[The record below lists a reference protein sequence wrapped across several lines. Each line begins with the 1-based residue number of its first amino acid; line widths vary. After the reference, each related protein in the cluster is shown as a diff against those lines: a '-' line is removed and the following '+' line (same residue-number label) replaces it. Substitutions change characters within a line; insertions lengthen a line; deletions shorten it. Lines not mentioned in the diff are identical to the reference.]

1 MPSRASSR
9 HAPCLNHAGAC
20 FSRDPEGFDRP
31 LHHHLIYLHFHQYI
45 RINTMRKY
53 LLSIPMILLLLVGSA
68 SAQTVN
74 FSLRASTARHIALLT
89 IAAKCSCLRLL
100 DMADRP
106 VKRRVRDSKHYGKS
120 IKQIPMLRCSVSIL
134 GMVVSHRLR
143 GFSRARRHYLSHASK
158 CRVVMLRPS
167 S

>member
-9 HAPCLNHAGAC
+9 RD

-74 FSLRASTARHIALLT
+74 FSLRGLDGKTYSASDYRGKVLVLAI
-89 IAAKCSCLRLL
+89 IG
-100 DMADRP
+100 
-106 VKRRVRDSKHYGKS
+106 YG
-120 IKQIPMLRCSVSIL
+120 
-134 GMVVSHRLR
+134 
-143 GFSRARRHYLSHASK
+143 
-158 CRVVMLRPS
+158 
-167 S
+167 